1 MTQNNNKQTAY
12 GPSTEERS
20 GEQTVSD
27 LQGKPRPTN
36 AIVHCNVL
44 SARLSPTEQTELNRL
59 KQTEQNET
67 D

>member
-1 MTQNNNKQTAY
+1 MKNSLNKANISQLLKNKQTAY

-36 AIVHCNVL
+36 AIV
-44 SARLSPTEQTELNRL
+44 Q
-59 KQTEQNET
+59 
-67 D
+67 

>member
-1 MTQNNNKQTAY
+1 MFLNHYSKSRFLPYHTFLRFFPDPPLFTTKNKQTAY

-36 AIVHCNVL
+36 AIV
-44 SARLSPTEQTELNRL
+44 Q
-59 KQTEQNET
+59 
-67 D
+67 